1 MKEISISKRYLI
13 VSVILAV
20 VITTGILIINNLPRY
35 TEQSENPLIDEERLA
50 STTAVLAVEKVF
62 QVNYQE
68 GKETWLNRICE
79 NSTPAGCEVFS
90 AGADRLWEKY
100 VETKSIVTATA
111 QAVQKVADNGSEQ
124 VWEMSI
130 ILSSPLP
137 GSNKT
142 QDNAFVVIV
151 KTENGWK
158 LDRFLMEGEINAIL
172 TRQKIT
178 DSPEQEGK
186 K

>member
-1 MKEISISKRYLI
+1 MKEISISKRSI
-13 VSVILAV
+13 IAVITLGV
-20 VITTGILIINNLPRY
+20 VIAVGILVIKNWPLHP
-35 TEQSENPLIDEERLA
+35 EQSTNPSTSEDHLA
-50 STTAVLAVEKVF
+50 SNAAVIAIENIF

-79 NSTPAGCEVFS
+79 NSTPAGCELFTVS
-90 AGADRLWEKY
+90 ADRLWEKY
-100 VETKSIVTATA
+100 VDAKSVITATA
-111 QAVQKVADNGSEQ
+111 QALHKVADNGSEQ

-130 ILSSPLP
+130 FLSSPLP

-142 QDNAFVVIV
+142 QDSAYVVIV
-151 KTENGWK
+151 KTEKGWK
-158 LDRFLMEGEINAIL
+158 LDRFLLEGEINAIL

-178 DSPEQEGK
+178 ATPEQEGK